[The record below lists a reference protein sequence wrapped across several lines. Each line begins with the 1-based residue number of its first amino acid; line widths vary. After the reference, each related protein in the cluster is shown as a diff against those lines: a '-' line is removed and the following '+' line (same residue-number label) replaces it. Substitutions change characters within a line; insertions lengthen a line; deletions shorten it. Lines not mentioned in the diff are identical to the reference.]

1 MPYIKDYAQ
10 LIILKVPK
18 SGDFTIYS
26 YQKVGG
32 SMNNRVELSK
42 AINNKIFFKIN
53 FKSYLQ
59 INNKIFLKNVLA
71 RMAVLC

>member
-26 YQKVGG
+26 YQKVGIFHFIG
-32 SMNNRVELSK
+32 GKKCDKVIKRVRK
-42 AINNKIFFKIN
+42 RRKIEKNTKKQQKI
-53 FKSYLQ
+53 
-59 INNKIFLKNVLA
+59 LKKDE
-71 RMAVLC
+71 